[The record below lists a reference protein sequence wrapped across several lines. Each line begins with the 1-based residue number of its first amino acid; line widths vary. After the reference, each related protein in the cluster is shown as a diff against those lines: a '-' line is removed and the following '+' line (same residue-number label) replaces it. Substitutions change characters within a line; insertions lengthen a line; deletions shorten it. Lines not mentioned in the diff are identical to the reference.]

1 MDIQFEDLTYEVK
14 PPFWKTKV
22 PSRTILKSVNG
33 RFAAGELSCIMG
45 PSGAGK
51 SSLLNSLS
59 GYNYKGVSGTLKLN
73 NQVRDEKLFR
83 KLSCYIM
90 QEDKIQPMLTLNEV
104 MMFAA
109 ELKLSNGTL
118 TKEKQMIVTEIQNVL
133 GLSESKNTRT
143 EFLSGG
149 QKKRLSIALELINNP
164 PIIFL
169 DEPTSGL
176 DNVSS
181 TYCLQLLRGLAHQ
194 GRTIVCT
201 IHQPSASMFQ
211 LFDHVYV
218 LSQGYCVYQGSTD
231 QLVPFLSTVGLHC
244 PLTYNPADYI
254 IEATDGEEQ
263 ENIDKLASA
272 MANGKQS
279 LCKTRDINN
288 CYLTRED
295 TTKVSEL
302 LLPELNG
309 NVVTSKLLP
318 LPPINYIAGDEV
330 NNDEDDDVVKPSNT
344 WCVDFPTS
352 GWSQFC
358 TLWKR
363 MILQLYRNKIGLNIQ
378 FYHHLICGLAVGI
391 VFYDKA
397 NDGTQFFNH
406 MKFCMG
412 NILFHTFTQSMVQVL
427 AFPSEVKLLK
437 QEYFNRWYS
446 LRPYFLALQLSRVPS
461 IIFFS
466 SIYTALVYFMSGLPY
481 ELLRFSMFNI
491 ICLLVCF
498 VSEGMGLLVGSVF
511 NVTNGSAVGPMMI
524 APFLGLAI
532 YGFDFAHQVPWI
544 MEFVMQ
550 GSFLRCGVIG
560 LVITVFGL
568 NREPLH
574 CDTGY
579 CHFKDPNIIIYYL
592 NVDRK
597 HPYFEIIKLV
607 VMLVLFRVLT
617 YFALRRRLTG

>member
-1 MDIQFEDLTYEVK
+1 MDIQFENLNYEVK
-14 PPFWKTKV
+14 PSFWQTKV
-22 PSRTILKSVNG
+22 SPRTILKSVNG
-33 RFAAGELSCIMG
+33 RFAAGELACIMG

-51 SSLLNSLS
+51 SSLLNALS

-73 NQVRDEKLFR
+73 NQPRDEKLFR

-90 QEDKIQPMLTLNEV
+90 QEDKIQPMLTLNEL

-109 ELKLSNGTL
+109 ELKLSNNTL
-118 TKEKQMIVTEIQNVL
+118 MKEKQIIVSEIQNVL

-181 TYCLQLLRGLAHQ
+181 AYCLQLLRGLAHQ

-201 IHQPSASMFQ
+201 IHQPSASLFQ

-218 LSQGYCVYQGSTD
+218 LSNGYCVYQGSTD
-231 QLVPFLSTVGLHC
+231 QMVPFLSTVGLHC

-254 IEATDGEEQ
+254 IEATDGEEMD
-263 ENIDKLASA
+263 NITKLSA
-272 MANGKQS
+272 ATKNGKLS
-279 LCKTRDINN
+279 LYKMRKANDY
-288 CYLTRED
+288 YLKKKMSLNGE
-295 TTKVSEL
+295 V

-309 NVVTSKLLP
+309 NVSANKMLP
-318 LPPINYIAGDEV
+318 LPPIKYK
-330 NNDEDDDVVKPSNT
+330 DDDDDDMVKDRDT

-363 MILQLYRNKIGLNIQ
+363 MILQMYRNKIGLNIQ

-391 VFYDKA
+391 VFFDKS
-397 NDGTQFFNH
+397 NDGAQFFNH

-427 AFPSEVKLLK
+427 AFPYEVKLLK

-446 LRPYFLALQLSRVPS
+446 LRPYYLAFQLSRVPS
-461 IIFFS
+461 IVSYQILCIIEF
-466 SIYTALVYFMSGLPY
+466 YRK
-481 ELLRFSMFNI
+481 LLINGN
-491 ICLLVCF
+491 LL
-498 VSEGMGLLVGSVF
+498 
-511 NVTNGSAVGPMMI
+511 
-524 APFLGLAI
+524 
-532 YGFDFAHQVPWI
+532 H
-544 MEFVMQ
+544 
-550 GSFLRCGVIG
+550 RC
-560 LVITVFGL
+560 
-568 NREPLH
+568 
-574 CDTGY
+574 
-579 CHFKDPNIIIYYL
+579 
-592 NVDRK
+592 
-597 HPYFEIIKLV
+597 
-607 VMLVLFRVLT
+607 
-617 YFALRRRLTG
+617 